1 MKATVKTAFTD
12 RENMSD
18 VYYPGDVFEG
28 TEERVNELA
37 AGGYVEAVEAK
48 PKPARRRKTT
58 ATTKE

>member
-1 MKATVKTAFTD
+1 MKANVKAAFTD

-28 TEERVNELA
+28 SDERVNELA

-48 PKPARRRKTT
+48 PKPARRRKT